1 MTSKAL
7 NETRDRSQVQ
17 SVARA
22 VALLDALTELGG
34 TSSAAE
40 LAEASGLDRTVVH
53 RLLRTLS
60 EFDLV
65 QKDGARYSLGSA
77 ALRYAGAYLD
87 SGRFRRVALPYA
99 MELQGRLGS
108 GRPWSVSLG
117 VPAGADVIVI
127 ERIWTPKMP
136 LDAVL
141 DIGLHLP
148 GDGSAMGRAILAGLP
163 EDRVRTLLGD
173 RFTAPLGKRLGEV
186 RARNLVEF
194 SSSEL
199 QPGISAAAVGVRA
212 RGGGEPVGAV
222 AVFGPDIE
230 NELTPDGR
238 VPAALVRA
246 ATRIEAAL

>member
-77 ALRYAGAYLD
+77 ALRCAGAYLD
-87 SGRFRRVALPYA
+87 SGPVSPGGLPYA

-108 GRPWSVSLG
+108 GGRG
-117 VPAGADVIVI
+117 GFARVPAGADVIVI
-127 ERIWTPKMP
+127 ERIWTPQMP

-141 DIGLHLP
+141 DIRLLP

-163 EDRVRTLLGD
+163 QDRVRTLLGD
-173 RFTAPLGKRLGEV
+173 GSGA
-186 RARNLVEF
+186 AREAARRGQGTTW
-194 SSSEL
+194 SSS
-199 QPGISAAAVGVRA
+199 
-212 RGGGEPVGAV
+212 
-222 AVFGPDIE
+222 
-230 NELTPDGR
+230 
-238 VPAALVRA
+238 RA
-246 ATRIEAAL
+246 ASSSRASVPPRWGAGPGRRSLSAR